1 MIELKNI
8 SKTFHTTSGKVE
20 AVKDA
25 NIVIK
30 DGEIFGF
37 IGYSGAGKSTIV
49 RCINLLE
56 RPTTGNVIFDDVDLT
71 ELSDSDLRKKRKE
84 IGMIFQ
90 QFNLLKSL
98 TVFENVAFNLKN
110 ESLSK
115 SEIRNRVE
123 ELLDLVGIPEKAD
136 SYPSQLSGGQKQR
149 VAIARA
155 LANNPKVLLCDEA
168 TSALDPQTT
177 SQILQLIKE
186 LNQKL
191 KITVIIIT
199 HEMAVIKSICDRVAV
214 MENGN
219 IVEVNSVYNL
229 FSNPHTDI
237 SKGFVNSNSNK
248 KNIINL
254 IKKDRALFGIKE
266 DNEVLDL
273 DFLGANT
280 KESII
285 SSISKKYNIDCN
297 IIFGDIDLIKNQMI
311 GKLIVSLDGEK
322 DSIENA
328 KKYLLENGIKW
339 EVIS

>member
-25 NIVIK
+25 NILIN

-56 RPTTGNVIFDDVDLT
+56 RPTTGNIIFDDIDLT

-115 SEIRNRVE
+115 AEIKKRVE

-155 LANNPKVLLCDEA
+155 MANNPDIILADEP
-168 TSALDPQTT
+168 TGALDSHS
-177 SQILQLIKE
+177 SQMLLSTIQSINEQLRATILMVTHDAFTASYASRILF
-186 LNQKL
+186 L
-191 KITVIIIT
+191 K
-199 HEMAVIKSICDRVAV
+199 
-214 MENGN
+214 
-219 IVEVNSVYNL
+219 
-229 FSNPHTDI
+229 
-237 SKGFVNSNSNK
+237 
-248 KNIINL
+248 
-254 IKKDRALFGIKE
+254 
-266 DNEVLDL
+266 
-273 DFLGANT
+273 
-280 KESII
+280 
-285 SSISKKYNIDCN
+285 
-297 IIFGDIDLIKNQMI
+297 
-311 GKLIVSLDGEK
+311 DGEIFMELRK
-322 DSIENA
+322 GNDSRSDFFDKILTISF
-328 KKYLLENGIKW
+328 KKQPPDMSFYLTARRLVPSTHYLKYSTPDSKIC
-339 EVIS
+339 

>member
-25 NIVIK
+25 NILIN

-56 RPTTGNVIFDDVDLT
+56 RPTTGNIIFDDIDLT

-115 SEIRNRVE
+115 AEIKKRVE

-266 DNEVLDL
+266 YNEVLDL

-311 GKLIVSLDGEK
+311 GKLIVSLDGGK

>member
-254 IKKDRALFGIKE
+254 IKKDRELFGIKE

>member
-25 NIVIK
+25 NILIN

-56 RPTTGNVIFDDVDLT
+56 RPTTGNIIFDDIDLT

-115 SEIRNRVE
+115 AEIKKRVE

-266 DNEVLDL
+266 YNEVLDL

>member
-8 SKTFHTTSGKVE
+8 SKTFYTTSGKVE
-20 AVKDA
+20 AVKDT
-25 NIVIK
+25 NILIN

-56 RPTTGNVIFDDVDLT
+56 RPTTGNIIFDDIDLT

-115 SEIRNRVE
+115 AEIKKRVE

-266 DNEVLDL
+266 YNEVLDL

>member
-25 NIVIK
+25 NILIN

-115 SEIRNRVE
+115 AEIKKRVE

-266 DNEVLDL
+266 YNEVLDL

>member
-25 NIVIK
+25 NILIN

-115 SEIRNRVE
+115 AEIKKRVE

-322 DSIENA
+322 DSIESA

>member
-25 NIVIK
+25 NILIN

-56 RPTTGNVIFDDVDLT
+56 RPTTGNIIFDDIDLT

-115 SEIRNRVE
+115 AEIKKRVE

-219 IVEVNSVYNL
+219 IVEVNNVYNL

-266 DNEVLDL
+266 YNEVLDL

>member
-115 SEIRNRVE
+115 AEIRNRVE

-248 KNIINL
+248 KNIVNL
-254 IKKDRALFGIKE
+254 IKKDRELFGIKE

-273 DFLGANT
+273 DFLGVNT

-285 SSISKKYNIDCN
+285 SAISKKYNIDCN

-322 DSIENA
+322 DSIKNA

>member
-71 ELSDSDLRKKRKE
+71 GLSDSDLRKKRKE

-229 FSNPHTDI
+229 FSNPHTNI

-266 DNEVLDL
+266 YNEVLDL

-311 GKLIVSLDGEK
+311 GKLIVSLDGGK

>member
-1 MIELKNI
+1 MIELKNV
-8 SKTFHTTSGKVE
+8 SKTFHTSSGNVE
-20 AVKDA
+20 ALKDT
-25 NIVIK
+25 NIVIN

-56 RPTTGNVIFDDVDLT
+56 RPTTGSVLFDDIDLT
-71 ELSDSDLRKKRKE
+71 KLSDSGLRDKRKE

-98 TVFENVAFNLKN
+98 TVFDNIAFNLKN
-110 ESLSK
+110 RGISK
-115 SEIRNRVE
+115 TEIKKRVN
-123 ELLDLVGIPEKAD
+123 ELLDLVGIPEKANV
-136 SYPSQLSGGQKQR
+136 YPSQLSGGQKQR

-177 SQILQLIKE
+177 SQILQLIKD

-191 KITVIIIT
+191 NITVIIIT
-199 HEMAVIKSICDRVAV
+199 HEIGVIKSICDRVAV

-219 IVEVNSVYNL
+219 VVEVNNVFDL
-229 FSNPHTDI
+229 FANPHTEI
-237 SKGFVNSNSNK
+237 TKEFVNSTSNK
-248 KNIINL
+248 RNIIEL
-254 IKKDRALFGIKE
+254 IKKNRSLFGIKQE
-266 DNEVLDL
+266 NVVLDL

-285 SSISKKYNIDCN
+285 SSISRKYNIDCS

-311 GKLIVSLDGEK
+311 GQLIISLHGER
-322 DSIENA
+322 DAIENA
-328 KKYLLENGIKW
+328 KEYLLQKGIKW
-339 EVIS
+339 EVIV

>member
-25 NIVIK
+25 NILIN

-115 SEIRNRVE
+115 AEIKKRVE

-254 IKKDRALFGIKE
+254 IKKDRSLFGIKE
-266 DNEVLDL
+266 YNEVLDL

>member
-1 MIELKNI
+1 MIKLKNI

-25 NIVIK
+25 NILIN

-115 SEIRNRVE
+115 SEIKKRVE